1 MGKVIP
7 HIRQS
12 DLFPRQ
18 VERQLKEYIDF
29 IWRSGDQ
36 TIGCSQGRPN
46 SAETDE
52 RCHLRNLFSID
63 LLRQEGLVKP
73 EHHFPDGTKNGADA
87 NQCAFVWRKSIEKDD
102 QKLEKKFQR
111 IVAALEQMAKEKRR
125 NKQGLSRK
133 AEASPIT
140 PEAVETVA
148 PKKKWGVFV
157 LPAFEKTG
165 GEPPPH

>member
-1 MGKVIP
+1 MA
-7 HIRQS
+7 IR
-12 DLFPRQ
+12 
-18 VERQLKEYIDF
+18 
-29 IWRSGDQ
+29 RSN
-36 TIGCSQGRPN
+36 IGCSQGRPN

-73 EHHFPDGTKNGADA
+73 EDHFPDGTKNGADA

-148 PKKKWGVFV
+148 PKKKWGLFV